1 MRLIGLVLA
10 LSLTLAPL
18 GVDAQQ
24 AAKIAKIGVLFS
36 ATPAPPRISSTPSSK
51 GCGSLAMSTGKR
63 SSWRSAMASPRSND
77 FPNWR
82 GSW

>member
-1 MRLIGLVLA
+1 MRLIGLVLT

-18 GVDAQQ
+18 AVDAQQ

-36 ATPAPPRISSTPSSK
+36 ATPAATAHFLDAFKQGLRE
-51 GCGSLAMSTGKR
+51 LAMSTGKH
-63 SSWRSAMASPRSND
+63 SSWRPAMASPRSND